1 MPANIARSHDEFLR
15 ADSRFHFAL
24 HHVGNRFMRVG
35 VKRGADSRRIV
46 DLEERHLVTL
56 DKRLDEHIAAI
67 QRLALDGAYR
77 HSLDVGISR
86 LDHIGLPA
94 ISRNWP
100 PEYHGLPG
108 TGPILESAFEEL
120 QAGLYQVRF
129 VRQ

>member
-46 DLEERHLVTL
+46 DLEERHFVTL

-67 QRLALDGAYR
+67 PSGHQSQRPARRLWANNRLMRRSKLHLGWVRSGRAVASQALALSGQSGWA
-77 HSLDVGISR
+77 
-86 LDHIGLPA
+86 
-94 ISRNWP
+94 
-100 PEYHGLPG
+100 
-108 TGPILESAFEEL
+108 
-120 QAGLYQVRF
+120 
-129 VRQ
+129 